1 MIDLSPE
8 VMTLLMFIGLL
19 IGLFMGHPLAFVL
32 GGLAVIFGLLGWG
45 PSVFYMFMN
54 RIWGTMDN
62 YVLLAVPLFI
72 FMAQF
77 LDRSGVADDLFQALR
92 YVMGSIRGGVALAVV
107 VVSTVFAACT
117 GIIGASVVTMGL
129 LALPMMRRY
138 GYDEEM
144 CYGSICAG
152 GTLGILIPPSIM
164 LVVMASQATLSVG
177 KLFAGA
183 IFPGIILS
191 VLYLGYVAVTCFLN
205 PDKGPPLS
213 REELDKVTKAQIA
226 WMVMKSLVPPA
237 ILMLGVLG
245 SIFFGIAT
253 PTEASG
259 VGAFLAFLMVV
270 AYGKF
275 TWRGLYEAV
284 IQTAKTNTMV
294 IIILCGA
301 TCFTGVFL
309 GIGGGDVVTDF
320 VKGLGLGKWGTFWV
334 MMAIVFLLGMFIDW
348 IGIVLICFPLFLPIA
363 KDLGFDPIWFVV
375 MMAVNLQASFLTPP
389 FGYALFYIKGVD
401 PDRIDIQRVYSGII
415 PFVLLMLLGLVIC
428 AYFEGVVTWLP
439 SLVVE
444 S

>member
-1 MIDLSPE
+1 MIDASPE
-8 VMTLLMFIGLL
+8 LLTLLMFIGLL

-54 RIWGTMDN
+54 RIWGIMDD

-72 FMAQF
+72 FMAQL

-92 YVMGSIRGGVALAVV
+92 YVMGPVRGGVALAVV

-138 GYDEEM
+138 GYDEEL

-183 IFPGIILS
+183 VVPGIILS
-191 VLYLGYVAVTCFLN
+191 LLYLGYVAITCYIK
-205 PDKGPPLS
+205 PEKGPPLS
-213 REELDKVTKAQIA
+213 REELGKVTRAQVA
-226 WMVMKSLVPPA
+226 WMVLKSLVPPA

-259 VGAFLAFLMVV
+259 VGAFLAFLMVL

-275 TWRGLYEAV
+275 TWQGLREAV
-284 IQTAKTNTMV
+284 TQTAKTTTMV

-320 VKGLGLGKWGTFWV
+320 VRGLGMGKWGTFWV

-363 KDLGFDPIWFVV
+363 KDLGFDPIWFVI

-401 PDRIDIQRVYSGII
+401 PDGIDINRVYKGIV
-415 PFVLLMLLGLVIC
+415 PFVLLMIVGLVIC
-428 AYFEGVVTWLP
+428 AYFPQMVLWLP
-439 SLVVE
+439 SLLVE

>member
-8 VMTLLMFIGLL
+8 LITVLMFTGLL

-32 GGLAVIFGLLGWG
+32 GGLAVIFGYIGWG
-45 PSVFYMFMN
+45 PSVFYIFMN

-62 YVLLAVPLFI
+62 YVLLAIPLFI
-72 FMAQF
+72 FMAQL
-77 LDRSGVADDLFQALR
+77 LDQSGVAEDLFKALR
-92 YVMGSIRGGVALAVV
+92 YLMGQTKGGIALAVIA
-107 VVSTVFAACT
+107 VSTVFAACT

-129 LALPMMRRY
+129 LAIPMMRKY
-138 GYDEEM
+138 GYNEELS
-144 CYGSICAG
+144 YGSICAG

-183 IFPGIILS
+183 VFPGFILS
-191 VLYLGYVAVTCFLN
+191 ALYMGYVAIRCHMKPEL
-205 PDKGPPLS
+205 GPPIS
-213 REELDKVTKAQIA
+213 REERAQVTNMQVAF
-226 WMVMKSLVPPA
+226 MVLKSLVPPM
-237 ILMLGVLG
+237 ILILGVLG

-259 VGAFLAFLMVV
+259 VGAFLSFLMVI
-270 AYGKF
+270 AYRKF
-275 TWRGLYEAV
+275 TWQGLYKAV

-294 IIILCGA
+294 IMILCGA

-320 VKGLGLGKWGTFWV
+320 VMGLGWGKWGTFWV

-363 KDLGFDPIWFVV
+363 KKFGFDPIWFVI

-401 PDRIDIQRVYSGII
+401 PDRIDIRKVYRGII
-415 PFVLLMLLGLVIC
+415 PFVILMVIGLIVC
-428 AYFEGVVTWLP
+428 AAFPDAIMWLP
-439 SLVVE
+439 GLIVD
-444 S
+444 

>member
-1 MIDLSPE
+1 MIDISPE
-8 VMTLLMFIGLL
+8 MITVLMFAGLL

-32 GGLAVIFGLLGWG
+32 GGLAVIFGFLGWG
-45 PSVFYMFMN
+45 PSVFYVFMN

-62 YVLLAVPLFI
+62 YVLLAIPLFI
-72 FMAQF
+72 FMAQL
-77 LDRSGVADDLFQALR
+77 LDRSGVAESLFEALR
-92 YVMGSIRGGVALAVV
+92 YLMGQTRGGIALAVIA
-107 VVSTVFAACT
+107 VSTVFAACT

-129 LALPMMRRY
+129 LAIPMMRRY

-144 CYGSICAG
+144 SYGAICAG

-183 IFPGIILS
+183 VFPGIILS
-191 VLYLGYVAVTCFLN
+191 ALYMGYIAIRCFLK
-205 PDKGPPLS
+205 PELGPPIS
-213 REELDKVTKAQIA
+213 REERAQVTNAQVA
-226 WMVMKSLVPPA
+226 MMVIKSLVPPM
-237 ILMLGVLG
+237 ILIFGVLG
-245 SIFFGIAT
+245 SIFLGIGT

-259 VGAFLAFLMVV
+259 VGAFLAFLMVI
-270 AYGKF
+270 AYRKF
-275 TWRGLYEAV
+275 SWQGLYESV
-284 IQTAKTNTMV
+284 MQTAKTTTMV

-309 GIGGGDVVTDF
+309 GIGGGDVVTSF
-320 VKGLGLGKWGTFWV
+320 VMDLGLGKWGTFWV

-363 KDLGFDPIWFVV
+363 KQFQFDPIWFVI

-401 PDRIDIQRVYSGII
+401 PEGIDIRKVYRGIV
-415 PFVLLMLLGLVIC
+415 PFVTLMVIGLLIC
-428 AYFEGVVTWLP
+428 ASFPDAIMWLP
-439 SLVVE
+439 NLLVD
-444 S
+444 

>member
-1 MIDLSPE
+1 MMDLSPE
-8 VMTLLMFIGLL
+8 MITILMFSGLL
-19 IGLFMGHPLAFVL
+19 LGLFMGHPLAFVL
-32 GGLAVIFGLLGWG
+32 GGLAVIFGFIGWG
-45 PSVFYMFMN
+45 PSVFYIFMN

-62 YVLLAVPLFI
+62 YVLLAIPLFI
-72 FMAQF
+72 FMAQL
-77 LDRSGVADDLFQALR
+77 LDQSGVAEDLFKALR
-92 YVMGSIRGGVALAVV
+92 YLMGQTKGGIALAVIA
-107 VVSTVFAACT
+107 VSTVFAACT

-129 LALPMMRRY
+129 LAIPMMRKY
-138 GYDEEM
+138 GYEEELS
-144 CYGSICAG
+144 YGSICAG

-183 IFPGIILS
+183 VFPGFILS
-191 VLYLGYVAVTCFLN
+191 ALYMGYVAIRCYMKPEL
-205 PDKGPPLS
+205 GPPIS
-213 REELDKVTKAQIA
+213 REERAKVTNAQVA
-226 WMVMKSLVPPA
+226 MMVLKSLVPPMVL
-237 ILMLGVLG
+237 ILGVLG

-259 VGAFLAFLMVV
+259 VGAFLSFLMVI

-275 TWRGLYEAV
+275 TWQGLYKAV

-294 IIILCGA
+294 IMILCGA

-320 VKGLGLGKWGTFWV
+320 VMGLGWGKWGTFWV
-334 MMAIVFLLGMFIDW
+334 MMGIVFLLGMFIDW

-363 KDLGFDPIWFVV
+363 KQFGFDPIWFVI

-401 PDRIDIQRVYSGII
+401 PDRIDIRKVYKGIV
-415 PFVLLMLLGLVIC
+415 PFVILMLIGLAVC
-428 AYFEGVVTWLP
+428 AAFPDAIMWLP
-439 SLVVE
+439 GLIVD
-444 S
+444 

>member
-8 VMTLLMFIGLL
+8 IMTVLMFVGLL

-72 FMAQF
+72 FMAQL
-77 LDRSGVADDLFQALR
+77 LDRSGVAEDLFQALR
-92 YVMGSIRGGVALAVV
+92 YVMGPIRGGVALAVV

-138 GYDEEM
+138 GYNEEL
-144 CYGSICAG
+144 CYGAICAG

-183 IFPGIILS
+183 LFPGIILS
-191 VLYLGYVAVTCFLN
+191 VLYLGYVAITCYIH

-213 REELDKVTKAQIA
+213 REELDKVTRGQVA
-226 WMVMKSLVPPA
+226 WMVLKSLVPPA

-320 VKGLGLGKWGTFWV
+320 VRGLGLGKWGTFWV
-334 MMAIVFLLGMFIDW
+334 MMTIVFLLGMFIDW

-363 KDLGFDPIWFVV
+363 KDLGFDPVWFVV
-375 MMAVNLQASFLTPP
+375 LMAVNLQASFLTPP

-401 PDRIDIQRVYSGII
+401 PDHIDISRVYKGIV
-415 PFVLLMLLGLVIC
+415 PFVLLMILGLIIC
-428 AYFEGVVTWLP
+428 AYFEEVVLWLP